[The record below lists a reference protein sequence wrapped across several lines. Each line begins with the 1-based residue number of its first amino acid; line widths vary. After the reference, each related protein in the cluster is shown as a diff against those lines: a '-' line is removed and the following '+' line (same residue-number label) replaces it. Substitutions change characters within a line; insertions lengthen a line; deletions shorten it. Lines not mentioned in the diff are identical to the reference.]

1 MALAKQDAEKRI
13 EELRR
18 QLNEYSNLYYNEDAP
33 AIEDYEYDA
42 LNNELKALEK
52 QYPEL
57 VTPDSPTQHVGGRPS
72 ASFAPVPHR
81 VRMESLEDAFDFSEL
96 EEYADHVKER
106 MPDAR
111 FAVEPKIDG
120 LSVSL
125 EYTNGVF
132 TRGSTRGDGDT
143 GEDITENLRTIQSIP
158 MRIDPS
164 VAFLEVRG
172 EVYMPRA
179 VFLDLV
185 REQELRGEKT
195 FRNPR
200 NAAAGS
206 LRQKDP
212 AVTRRRR
219 LDIFVFNIQQYDGP
233 ETLTS
238 HKQSL
243 EYVEK
248 LGFHIIPSCKLCD
261 NIAEAEEEV
270 SRIGSVRYTLPFDI
284 DGAVL
289 KADDLAL
296 RAEMGSTAK
305 FPRWAI
311 AFKYPPE
318 EKETTVTDIEVAVG
332 RTGVLTPTAVFEPV
346 LVAGSMIS
354 RATLHNQDYIN
365 EKGINIGDTIRI
377 RKAGDIIPEVAEVVR
392 RSSSTPFQMPT
403 VCPSCGAPVSREE
416 GEAAVRCTNPE
427 CPAQLLRI
435 LIHFCSKGAMDIDGL
450 GEAVLTALVDRGF
463 VRHPEDIYRLQA
475 EQIASLDRMG
485 AKSAAN
491 IMAAIEKSKQNDLYR
506 LIYAFG
512 IRHIGEKASKQVA
525 GHFGT
530 MEAVMNASLQDYQ
543 SIDGFGEIMAKS
555 LVSFFAQESS
565 RQMVKTFA
573 ELGLNMEAAS
583 AGNAQDDR
591 FAGKTFVLTGT
602 LPTMKRSDA
611 AALIESLGGKVTGSV
626 SRKTSYLV
634 AGEKAGSKLTK
645 ANELGVPVLSEADL
659 LEMTK

>member
-132 TRGSTRGDGDT
+132 TRGSTRGNGDT

-296 RAEMGSTAK
+296 RTEMGSTAK